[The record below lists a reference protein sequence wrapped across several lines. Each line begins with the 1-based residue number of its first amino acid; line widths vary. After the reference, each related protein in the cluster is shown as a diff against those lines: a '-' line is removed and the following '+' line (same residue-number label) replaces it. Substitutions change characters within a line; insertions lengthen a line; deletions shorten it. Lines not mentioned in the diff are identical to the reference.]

1 MLETVLKLVMTFEN
15 EDGGKVNLS
24 IVDPRN
30 NISEEEIRQVM
41 ELVVEKDIFE
51 PNQLSLVK
59 PLYAKIVNTET
70 TEFDLV

>member
-1 MLETVLKLVMTFEN
+1 METVLKLVMTFEN
-15 EDGGKVNLS
+15 EDAGKVNLS
-24 IVDPRN
+24 IVDPREDV
-30 NISEEEIRQVM
+30 SEEEIRQAM

-51 PNQLSLVK
+51 PNGLSLAK